1 MPEITITADDVD
13 RLATKLDEIGD
24 QLDTDEKALLL
35 AVFHIAGEQIA
46 AHAGDAASA
55 DPDGPDPDSEV
66 SGFQMGGS
74 MRPLNLSYSSIQP
87 GALGQGFRGSFSSQG
102 ASSFRNPNV
111 AADTIGVGVG
121 VSW

>member
-24 QLDTDEKALLL
+24 QLDSDEKALLL

-46 AHAGDAASA
+46 AHAGDA
-55 DPDGPDPDSEV
+55 DPDRADADSEV

-74 MRPLNLSYSSIQP
+74 MRPINVSYSSIQP